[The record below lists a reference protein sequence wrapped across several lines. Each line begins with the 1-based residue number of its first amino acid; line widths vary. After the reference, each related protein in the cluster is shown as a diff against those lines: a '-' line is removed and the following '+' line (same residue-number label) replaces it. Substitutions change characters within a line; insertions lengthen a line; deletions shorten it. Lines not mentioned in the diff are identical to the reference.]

1 MIGIGSRGPVTER
14 IQSAFFDI
22 VNGRKPK
29 YRHWLSP
36 VQTENVAALRA

>member
-1 MIGIGSRGPVTER
+1 
-14 IQSAFFDI
+14 
-22 VNGRKPK
+22 VNGRNPK